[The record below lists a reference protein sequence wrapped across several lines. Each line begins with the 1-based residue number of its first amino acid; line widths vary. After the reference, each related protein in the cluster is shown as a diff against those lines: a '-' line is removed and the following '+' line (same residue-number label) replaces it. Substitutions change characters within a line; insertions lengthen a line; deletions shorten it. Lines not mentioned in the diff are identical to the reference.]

1 MPTPD
6 PSPSSPA
13 GPPARSVVRDPA
25 VTRILGNTRASVLF
39 ALTVFVATAVQVLST
54 PLAAFAEG
62 IEEWPFA
69 LSRPAVIALLVLG
82 CAAQAAVLGVA
93 DRFPQTA
100 VAVVAAIHLSLA
112 LGLAAPTWLTG
123 MYLVIA
129 LALFL
134 LATRRS
140 AALAVTWLAITSLTI
155 LGGLL
160 ALVISL
166 GTSPGV
172 AVLWLSAEAASLVAP
187 SAAATT
193 LGIWWAGR
201 VRRMRA
207 AREEAD
213 RARDEHEARVAE
225 AQRQE
230 RARIAQELHD
240 VAGQHLAGLIT
251 LADAALAIAPG
262 RPEQALQLVEEVR
275 DEGRFAAASL
285 AGALADLRA
294 TSPDSAASVP
304 DLRALDGLVAYWR
317 DRGMPVELRQ
327 QGALHDLPAVVST
340 TAYRCVQEALT
351 NAARHAPG
359 APVDV
364 EVAVAGH
371 ALRATVV
378 NGPTAAGDPIPG
390 IGLGWGLPA
399 ITERI
404 ELLQGTLS
412 TRALDSGGWHLRFD
426 IPLSAAG

>member
-1 MPTPD
+1 MLTPD
-6 PSPSSPA
+6 PPAQPPRPEAAVPGDPS
-13 GPPARSVVRDPA
+13 GRV
-25 VTRILGNTRASVLF
+25 LGGARASLLF
-39 ALTVFVATAVQVLST
+39 ALTVFAATAVQVLST
-54 PLAAFAEG
+54 PLSAFAEG

-69 LSRPAVIALLVLG
+69 LSRPAVLALLVLG
-82 CAAQAAVLGVA
+82 CAVQAAVLAIA
-93 DRFPQTA
+93 DRFPQL
-100 VAVVAAIHLSLA
+100 AVVVVAGVHLSLA
-112 LGLAAPTWLTG
+112 LGLAAPTWLKG

-129 LALFL
+129 LSLFL

-140 AALAVTWLAITSLTI
+140 AAVAVTWLAVTSLAI

-160 ALVISL
+160 GLLISL
-166 GTSPGV
+166 GTSPSV

-193 LGIWWAGR
+193 LGIWWA
-201 VRRMRA
+201 RRMRRARA
-207 AREEAD
+207 AREETD
-213 RARDEHEARVAE
+213 RVRAEHDARVAE

-251 LADAALAIAPG
+251 LADAALAIAPR
-262 RPEQALQLVEEVR
+262 RPEHALQLVEEVR

-304 DLRALDGLVAYWR
+304 DLRGLDGLVDYWR
-317 DRGMPVELRQ
+317 DRGMRVRLRRAGELQ
-327 QGALHDLPAVVST
+327 DLPAVVST

-359 APVDV
+359 APVDI
-364 EVAVAGH
+364 EVAVADH
-371 ALRATVV
+371 TLRATVV
-378 NGPTAAGDPIPG
+378 NGPSTAQDPIPG
-390 IGLGWGLPA
+390 LGLGWGLPG

-404 ELLQGTLS
+404 ELLQGALS
-412 TRALDSGGWHLRFD
+412 TRALESGGWRLRFD